1 MLGVV
6 LFPEATLPLR
16 VVQPNFIS
24 AVERALVQVDNPFI
38 VGVVS
43 EHFLDTF
50 PLPFLFMG
58 CLSLNLFLENIQN
71 LAQVRAYRGSD
82 SDNRQLRFATVGTT
96 AEVRLLYDISH
107 ILFFFLT
114 MEEDVKFICV
124 WLYMFVPIM
133 WCC

>member
-1 MLGVV
+1 LLGVV

-43 EHFLDTF
+43 EHFLDAF
-50 PLPFLFMG
+50 PLPLLFMG

-71 LAQVRAYRGSD
+71 LAQVRACRGSD

-96 AEVRLLYDISH
+96 AEV
-107 ILFFFLT
+107 
-114 MEEDVKFICV
+114 
-124 WLYMFVPIM
+124 
-133 WCC
+133 

>member
-1 MLGVV
+1 MFCACLQILLLQFLSGVV

-71 LAQVRAYRGSD
+71 YAQVRAYRD
-82 SDNRQLRFATVGTT
+82 SDNRRLRFATVGTT
-96 AEVRLLYDISH
+96 AEV
-107 ILFFFLT
+107 
-114 MEEDVKFICV
+114 
-124 WLYMFVPIM
+124 
-133 WCC
+133 